1 MKKILFR
8 KLLFDCLFFL
18 VISLLSSSLIIWI
31 FQAVNF
37 LDIMVEDG
45 RDYVVYLKYSL
56 LNFPKIISKII
67 PFAIFFSFFYVLTK
81 YELNNELIIF
91 WNFGI
96 NKIELINFIIKCS
109 ILLTFLQLIFTI
121 YIVPETQNISRS
133 LIRTSNIDFFENFIK
148 PKKFNDNVRGLTI
161 YSEEKAENGDLRNI
175 YLKKNKSNKEFQ
187 ITIAKKGVFET
198 KNDIKILVLFDGQT
212 INSVNNKV
220 TNFSFSKSDFNLSTF
235 ETDAIIYD
243 KIQET
248 KTSKH
253 VRCLVEYLNKDLTK
267 NKNQREYIDFNCSI
281 DALDNIFQELYKRFV
296 IPLYIPLLIS
306 VSLLLIITSKEKK
319 SYLRFRLGVFL
330 SGLSIIIISETT
342 LKFITD
348 DFYYNLKII
357 LLPFFIFTSLYI
369 FLKLNLKNKIN
380 FKN

>member
-235 ETDAIIYD
+235 ESDAIIYD